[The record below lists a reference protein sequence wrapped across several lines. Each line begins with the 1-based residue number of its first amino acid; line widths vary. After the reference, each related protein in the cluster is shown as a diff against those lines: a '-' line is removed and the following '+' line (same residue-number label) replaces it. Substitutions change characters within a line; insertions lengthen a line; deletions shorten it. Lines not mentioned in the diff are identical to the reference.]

1 MNLDG
6 IYMEFFG
13 AFIIGYCLW
22 IAQALND
29 SQKTQEQEI
38 EKRVKD
44 EKRAVCQYS
53 HYRKTLT
60 KLKKLWRTL
69 CHSFRGL
76 RLHTWFGYAKL

>member
-38 EKRVKD
+38 EKRVK
-44 EKRAVCQYS
+44 E
-53 HYRKTLT
+53 
-60 KLKKLWRTL
+60 KLKNEQYVNIRIIEKP
-69 CHSFRGL
+69 
-76 RLHTWFGYAKL
+76 